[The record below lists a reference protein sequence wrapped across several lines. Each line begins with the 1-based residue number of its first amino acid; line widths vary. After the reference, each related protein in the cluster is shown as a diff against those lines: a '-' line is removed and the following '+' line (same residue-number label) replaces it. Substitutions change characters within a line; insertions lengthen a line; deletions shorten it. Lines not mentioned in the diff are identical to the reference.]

1 MTMRRPHFWL
11 GSAFA
16 ARKTRLAV
24 AMAAVTV
31 AYLAAPNPAA
41 ADPITYNFIPPIA
54 AGTDITVTGEFTF
67 DPNGT
72 VLSAANLN
80 VTNGPAPGPY
90 TVPFDAAASFIAVE
104 QVVSNVDLV
113 ISFADDLGPA
123 ADEVTKIQFLGLP
136 NNMNMSFTATAGF
149 AVPLSSSIQEPGSL
163 ALFAA
168 AVGLFLMTR
177 RTGLPLTAGCR
188 GSRG

>member
-1 MTMRRPHFWL
+1 MRRPHFWL

-16 ARKTRLAV
+16 AGKTRLAV

-54 AGTDITVTGEFTF
+54 AGTDITITGAFTF

-123 ADEVTKIQFLGLP
+123 ADEVTKIQFFGLP

-149 AVPLSSSIQEPGSL
+149 AVPVSSSIPEPRSL

-168 AVGLFLMTR
+168 AAGLFLIAR